1 MGLDCVRARGAREM
15 SIING
20 IVIYLGNILAPLL
33 VGTKQKC
40 FIDNGIAVKMKS
52 SLCTFADL

>member
-20 IVIYLGNILAPLL
+20 IVIFLDDKLAPLL
-33 VGTKQKC
+33 
-40 FIDNGIAVKMKS
+40 
-52 SLCTFADL
+52 LYE